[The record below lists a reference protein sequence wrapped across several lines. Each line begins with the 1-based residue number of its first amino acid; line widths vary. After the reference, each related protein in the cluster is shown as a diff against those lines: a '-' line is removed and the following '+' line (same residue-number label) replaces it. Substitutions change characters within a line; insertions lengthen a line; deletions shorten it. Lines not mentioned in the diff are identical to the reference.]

1 MKESKGKI
9 GLAIVCLV
17 LGLVV
22 SLQLK
27 TVRETPGGGRISTQK
42 AHQLAIEL
50 NNLRNEK
57 ETLNEELTNL
67 EQRLKDYELSE
78 SDENLIIKNLKNDLE
93 RYQLYTGL
101 KPAIGPGIVITVE
114 DSVEED
120 YVGSE
125 GSFIMY
131 NYDIILSLINKL
143 NASGAEAIS
152 INDQRYIATTEI
164 YYTSNRIMINQ
175 VPTNPPFEIK
185 AIGNPDT
192 LEAAL
197 NMRYGIIWEMRQF
210 DGLKVNTQK
219 EELVE
224 IPRYN
229 RSIEFDFA
237 KPIELSQ

>member
-1 MKESKGKI
+1 MKEFKGKAA
-9 GLAIVCLV
+9 LAILCGI
-17 LGLVV
+17 LGLVI
-22 SLQLK
+22 SMQFK
-27 TVRETPGGGRISTQK
+27 TVRNTPGGGTISTQK

-57 ETLNEELTNL
+57 ELLNEELTNL
-67 EQRLKDYELSE
+67 ERRLKEYELSE

-101 KPAIGPGIVITVE
+101 KPAVGPGVTITVE
-114 DSVEED
+114 DPATESP
-120 YVGSE
+120 STE

-152 INDQRYIATTEI
+152 INDQRYIATTEV
-164 YYTSNRIMINQ
+164 YYTSNNILINQ
-175 VPTNPPFEIK
+175 VPTNPPFVIK

-197 NMRYGIIWEMRQF
+197 NMRFDVVWEMRQY
-210 DGLKVNTQK
+210 GLQVNIKK
-219 EELVE
+219 ENMIEV
-224 IPRYN
+224 PRYN
-229 RSIEFDFA
+229 KVIEYKYA
-237 KPIELSQ
+237 KPIETVQ